1 MRRNA
6 QGQMLS
12 VEFMNDSQTFDRV
25 INPYVENLRAL
36 GVDAKMTRVDDA
48 EYETRRYAF
57 DYDLMISHAQT
68 DMIAGDGL
76 YQIFG
81 SQGANDVF
89 NPAGVSNPAIDKLIA
104 AAVAAKTE
112 AEMVTATHAI
122 DRALRAL
129 RIWVPNWYKA
139 EHWVAYYDQYEH
151 PAELPPYQLG
161 ELDFWWYNA
170 EKAEKLKA
178 SGALR

>member
-1 MRRNA
+1 M
-6 QGQMLS
+6 
-12 VEFMNDSQTFDRV
+12 F
-25 INPYVENLRAL
+25 
-36 GVDAKMTRVDDA
+36 
-48 EYETRRYAF
+48 
-57 DYDLMISHAQT
+57 
-68 DMIAGDGL
+68 GL
-76 YQIFG
+76 VPVRHPDP
-81 SQGANDVF
+81 QGANDVF

-178 SGALR
+178 AGALR